1 MKQEERHA
9 GWLCHFFDLRWEEGE
24 QARALFMIKISLWT
38 SSEYNIFQT

>member
-9 GWLCHFFDLRWEEGE
+9 GVDSSFFDVRWEEGE